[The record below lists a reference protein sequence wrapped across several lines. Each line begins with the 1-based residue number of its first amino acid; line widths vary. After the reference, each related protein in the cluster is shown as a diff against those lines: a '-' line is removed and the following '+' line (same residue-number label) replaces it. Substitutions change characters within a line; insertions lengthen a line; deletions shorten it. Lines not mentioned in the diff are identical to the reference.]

1 MKNIKTFIKKN
12 KLFSALIV
20 MAIIIA
26 LVAIFA
32 PALAPYSPYDAE
44 LSNAFQAPSSEHLFG
59 TDKLGRDVF
68 SRILCGAKTS
78 FGLTF
83 LMLFLIVF
91 IGMIV
96 GLIAG
101 LSNDKV
107 ESFFN
112 NIINGLLAFPDTI
125 FAIAIVGI
133 VGAGLF
139 NTVFAL
145 ALIWWTKYA
154 RLTLALVKQEKKKN
168 YLVMAKMSGVPTLQR
183 IIRYLLPNILSQIL
197 VTAFLDIGNMM
208 ISLAGLSFLGL
219 ASQPPQPEW
228 GAMLYESKQ
237 FMQVAPWMMFFP
249 GLVLFICVLIF
260 NLLSED
266 IRDYLDPKHYE
277 EKL

>member
-1 MKNIKTFIKKN
+1 MKR
-12 KLFSALIV
+12 KLKIEIGLAVLLLL
-20 MAIIIA
+20 IA
-26 LVAIFA
+26 LFGSF
-32 PALAPYSPYDAE
+32 LAPYDPLKVNYDFS
-44 LSNAFQAPSSEHLFG
+44 LQPPSFLHIFG

-168 YLVMAKMSGVPTLQR
+168 YLVMAQMSGVPTLQR

-197 VTAFLDIGNMM
+197 VTTFLDIGNMM

-228 GAMLYESKQ
+228 GAMLSEAKNVMATNPNQ
-237 FMQVAPWMMFFP
+237 MIVP
-249 GLVLFICVLIF
+249 GLAILIIVAAF
-260 NLLSED
+260 NLLGDSF
-266 IRDYLDPKHYE
+266 RDALDHKE
-277 EKL
+277 VA

>member
-1 MKNIKTFIKKN
+1 
-12 KLFSALIV
+12 
-20 MAIIIA
+20 
-26 LVAIFA
+26 
-32 PALAPYSPYDAE
+32 
-44 LSNAFQAPSSEHLFG
+44 
-59 TDKLGRDVF
+59 
-68 SRILCGAKTS
+68 
-78 FGLTF
+78 
-83 LMLFLIVF
+83 MLFLIVF

>member
-1 MKNIKTFIKKN
+1 MKR
-12 KLFSALIV
+12 KLKIEIGLAVLLLL
-20 MAIIIA
+20 IA
-26 LVAIFA
+26 LFGSF
-32 PALAPYSPYDAE
+32 LAPYDPLKVNYDFS
-44 LSNAFQAPSSEHLFG
+44 LQPPSFLHIFG

-112 NIINGLLAFPDTI
+112 N
-125 FAIAIVGI
+125 
-133 VGAGLF
+133 
-139 NTVFAL
+139 TVFAL

-168 YLVMAKMSGVPTLQR
+168 YLVISKMSGVPPLQR

>member
-1 MKNIKTFIKKN
+1 MKR
-12 KLFSALIV
+12 KLKIEIGLAVLLLL
-20 MAIIIA
+20 IA
-26 LVAIFA
+26 LFGSF
-32 PALAPYSPYDAE
+32 LAPYDPLKVNYDFS
-44 LSNAFQAPSSEHLFG
+44 LQPPSLLHIFG
-59 TDKLGRDVF
+59 TDKLGRDIL

-83 LMLFLIVF
+83 LLLFLIVF
-91 IGMIV
+91 IGMII

-101 LSNDKV
+101 LSNDKA

-168 YLVMAKMSGVPTLQR
+168 YLVISKMSGVPPLQR
-183 IIRYLLPNILSQIL
+183 IVRYLIPNILSQIL

-208 ISLAGLSFLGL
+208 IS
-219 ASQPPQPEW
+219 PQPEW

-277 EKL
+277 

>member
-1 MKNIKTFIKKN
+1 
-12 KLFSALIV
+12 
-20 MAIIIA
+20 
-26 LVAIFA
+26 
-32 PALAPYSPYDAE
+32 
-44 LSNAFQAPSSEHLFG
+44 
-59 TDKLGRDVF
+59 
-68 SRILCGAKTS
+68 
-78 FGLTF
+78 
-83 LMLFLIVF
+83 MLFLIVF

-168 YLVMAKMSGVPTLQR
+168 YLVISKMSGVPPLQR

-249 GLVLFICVLIF
+249 GLVLFISVPIF

>member
-1 MKNIKTFIKKN
+1 MKR
-12 KLFSALIV
+12 KLKIEIGLAVLLLL
-20 MAIIIA
+20 IA
-26 LVAIFA
+26 LFGSF
-32 PALAPYSPYDAE
+32 LAPYDPLKVNYDFS
-44 LSNAFQAPSSEHLFG
+44 LQPPSFLHIFG

-96 GLIAG
+96 
-101 LSNDKV
+101 
-107 ESFFN
+107 
-112 NIINGLLAFPDTI
+112 GLLAFPDTI

-168 YLVMAKMSGVPTLQR
+168 YLVMAQMSGVPTLQR

>member
-1 MKNIKTFIKKN
+1 MVFQIK
-12 KLFSALIV
+12 
-20 MAIIIA
+20 
-26 LVAIFA
+26 
-32 PALAPYSPYDAE
+32 
-44 LSNAFQAPSSEHLFG
+44 
-59 TDKLGRDVF
+59 
-68 SRILCGAKTS
+68 
-78 FGLTF
+78 
-83 LMLFLIVF
+83 
-91 IGMIV
+91 
-96 GLIAG
+96 
-101 LSNDKV
+101 
-107 ESFFN
+107 
-112 NIINGLLAFPDTI
+112 
-125 FAIAIVGI
+125 IVGI

-154 RLTLALVKQEKKKN
+154 RLTLALVKQEKKKS
-168 YLVMAKMSGVPTLQR
+168 YLMIAKMSGVPMVQR

-277 EKL
+277 VEM

>member
-1 MKNIKTFIKKN
+1 MKR
-12 KLFSALIV
+12 KLKIEIGLAVLLLL
-20 MAIIIA
+20 IA
-26 LVAIFA
+26 LFGSF
-32 PALAPYSPYDAE
+32 LAPYDPLKVNYDFS
-44 LSNAFQAPSSEHLFG
+44 LQPPSFLHIFG

-96 GLIAG
+96 GLMAG

-183 IIRYLLPNILSQIL
+183 DRKSTRLNS
-197 VTAFLDIGNMM
+197 
-208 ISLAGLSFLGL
+208 S
-219 ASQPPQPEW
+219 
-228 GAMLYESKQ
+228 
-237 FMQVAPWMMFFP
+237 
-249 GLVLFICVLIF
+249 
-260 NLLSED
+260 
-266 IRDYLDPKHYE
+266 H
-277 EKL
+277 